1 MFSTQAI
8 FIYTSR
14 HMKKQKLIF
23 WITTGIIFLFE
34 GVLVAFT
41 SQTDM
46 ALEGITDLGYPLYF
60 ASMIAVF
67 KVVGSIVLIVPK
79 FPARVKEWAYAGFGI
94 DFLCAFISLWIVVGP
109 GSALILPVVCMI
121 LLVLSYRSYHK
132 IKALKMQ

>member
-1 MFSTQAI
+1 MIDSKAI

-14 HMKKQKLIF
+14 NMKKQKLIF